1 MLLVPD
7 YHTFLLAVFLFGV
20 FAGLWGAGGA
30 AMIQDL
36 VLPRMRGSAA
46 ACNSLA
52 AVVIASGTG
61 PYWVGKVSTLTGSLT
76 TGLLSMLP
84 IAPLALMTLWLCAR
98 RLPFETP
105 EARLARAA
113 AAGEPSLQEP
123 HR

>member
-1 MLLVPD
+1 LVSD
-7 YHTFLLAVFLFGV
+7 YHTFLVAIFLLGF
-20 FAGLWGAGGA
+20 FLSLWGAGGA

-46 ACNSLA
+46 ACNSLV
-52 AVVIASGTG
+52 AVVISSGTG
-61 PYWVGKVSTLTGSLT
+61 PYWAGKVSTLTGSLT
-76 TGLLSMLP
+76 AGLLSMLP
-84 IAPLALMTLWLCAR
+84 IAPLALVTLWLCAR

-113 AAGEPSLQEP
+113 AAGEPSPQEP